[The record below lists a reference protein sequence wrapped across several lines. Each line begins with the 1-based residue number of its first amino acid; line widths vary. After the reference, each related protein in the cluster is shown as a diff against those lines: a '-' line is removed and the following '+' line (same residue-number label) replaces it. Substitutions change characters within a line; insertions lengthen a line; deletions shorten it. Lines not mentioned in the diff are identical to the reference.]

1 MTKSLASKWKFYKF
15 LDVKF
20 HVYEMNTPIGKANE
34 LPDHF
39 KEGSNEKALI
49 KYENYDDYLCFW
61 RCLSYHQTKPEDPRN
76 INKKMKYIFD
86 YSYQK
91 KKISKIIMVLNM

>member
-1 MTKSLASKWKFYKF
+1 MGDFGRVGAWNDRNIIRGLAHLSSDRASSAWKFYRF

-20 HVYEMNTPIGKANE
+20 HVYEMNTPIGKINE

-39 KEGSNEKALI
+39 KEGLHEKASI

-61 RCLSYHQTKPEDPRN
+61 RCLSYHQTKP
-76 INKKMKYIFD
+76 MA
-86 YSYQK
+86 
-91 KKISKIIMVLNM
+91 